1 MNIDTI
7 SISNEFLK
15 LYYDS
20 NVWLHDTHWLGVP
33 IFKLP
38 SDLFLYQEIIY
49 ELKPDLIIECGT
61 CYGGSAL
68 YLASILDL
76 IGKGHVVTIDIFPQ
90 PNRPTHDRITYVTAS
105 SVSVQ
110 AVQTILNMRKPDD
123 VILVILDSDHSKE
136 HVSKELSLYKSI
148 VTTGSYIIVE
158 DTSINGNPVS
168 PDWGPGPMEAVE
180 EFLAKNNNFIIDESK
195 HKFFISFNPKGYL
208 KKIK

>member
-1 MNIDTI
+1 MDT
-7 SISNEFLK
+7 ISNEFLK

-76 IGKGHVVTIDIFPQ
+76 IGKGHVLTIDIFPQ
-90 PNRPTHDRITYVTAS
+90 PNRPSHDRITYVTAS

-136 HVSKELSLYKSI
+136 HVEKELSLYKSI

-208 KKIK
+208 KKVK

>member
-1 MNIDTI
+1 MDT
-7 SISNEFLK
+7 ISNEFLK
-15 LYYDS
+15 LYYDN

-33 IFKLP
+33 ILKLP

-90 PNRPTHDRITYVTAS
+90 PNRPSHDRITYVTAS

-110 AVQTILNMRKPDD
+110 AVQTILNMRKPAD

-136 HVSKELSLYKSI
+136 HVAKELLLYQSI

-158 DTSINGNPVS
+158 DTSINGNPVY

-180 EFLAKNNNFIIDESK
+180 EFLATNKNFIIDESK
-195 HKFFISFNPKGYL
+195 HKFFISFNPKGFL

>member
-1 MNIDTI
+1 MDT
-7 SISNEFLK
+7 ISNEFLK

-68 YLASILDL
+68 YLASILNL

-180 EFLAKNNNFIIDESK
+180 EFLAKNKNFIIDESK

-208 KKIK
+208 KKVK

>member
-1 MNIDTI
+1 MDT
-7 SISNEFLK
+7 ISNEFLK

-76 IGKGHVVTIDIFPQ
+76 IGKGHVLTIDIFPQ
-90 PNRPTHDRITYVTAS
+90 PNRPSHDRITYVTAS

-110 AVQTILNMRKPDD
+110 AVQTILNMRKSDD

-136 HVSKELSLYKSI
+136 HVSKELLLYQSI

-158 DTSINGNPVS
+158 DTSINGNPVY

-180 EFLAKNNNFIIDESK
+180 EFLATNKNFIIDESK
-195 HKFFISFNPKGYL
+195 HKFFISFNPKGFL

>member
-1 MNIDTI
+1 MDT
-7 SISNEFLK
+7 ISNEFLK

-76 IGKGHVVTIDIFPQ
+76 IGKGHVLTIDIFPQ
-90 PNRPTHDRITYVTAS
+90 PNRPSHDRITYVTAS

-136 HVSKELSLYKSI
+136 HVEKELSLYKSI

-180 EFLAKNNNFIIDESK
+180 EFLAKNNNFKIDESK

-208 KKIK
+208 KKVK

>member
-1 MNIDTI
+1 MFKIDNI
-7 SISNEFLK
+7 SSEFLK
-15 LYYDS
+15 QFYDS
-20 NVWLHDTHWLGVP
+20 RVWLHDTHWLGVP

-90 PNRPTHDRITYVTAS
+90 PNRPSHDRITYVTAS
-105 SVSVQ
+105 SVSVH

-136 HVSKELSLYKSI
+136 HVSKELLLYKSI

-158 DTSINGNPVS
+158 DTSINGNPLL

-180 EFLAKNNNFIIDESK
+180 EFLTKNSNFIIDESK
-195 HKFFISFNPKGYL
+195 HKFFISFNPKGFL
-208 KKIK
+208 KKIQ

>member
-1 MNIDTI
+1 MNIDT
-7 SISNEFLK
+7 ISNEFLK

-33 IFKLP
+33 ILKLP

-90 PNRPTHDRITYVTAS
+90 PNRPSHDRITYVTAS

-110 AVQTILNMRKPDD
+110 AVQTILNMRKPAD

-136 HVSKELSLYKSI
+136 HVAKELLLYQSI

-158 DTSINGNPVS
+158 DTSINGNPVY

-180 EFLAKNNNFIIDESK
+180 EFLATNKNFIIDESK
-195 HKFFISFNPKGYL
+195 HKFFISFNPKGFL

>member
-1 MNIDTI
+1 MFKIDNI
-7 SISNEFLK
+7 SSEFLK
-15 LYYDS
+15 QFYDS
-20 NVWLHDTHWLGVP
+20 RVWLYDTHWLGVP
-33 IFKLP
+33 ILKLP
-38 SDLFLYQEIIY
+38 SDLFLYQEMIY

-76 IGKGHVVTIDIFPQ
+76 IGKGHVLTINIFPQ
-90 PNRPTHDRITYVTAS
+90 PNRPSHDRITYLTAS
-105 SVSVQ
+105 SVSVT
-110 AVQTILNMRKPDD
+110 AVQTILSMRKPDD

-136 HVSKELSLYKSI
+136 HVAKELLLYKSI
-148 VTTGSYIIVE
+148 VTKGSYIIVE

-180 EFLAKNNNFIIDESK
+180 EFLATNNNFIIDESK
-195 HKFFISFNPKGYL
+195 HKFFISFNPKGFL

>member
-1 MNIDTI
+1 MDT
-7 SISNEFLK
+7 ISNEFLK
-15 LYYDS
+15 IYYDS

-90 PNRPTHDRITYVTAS
+90 PNRPSHDRITYVTAS

-136 HVSKELSLYKSI
+136 HVAKELLLYKSI

-168 PDWGPGPMEAVE
+168 LDWGPGPMEAVE

>member
-1 MNIDTI
+1 MDT
-7 SISNEFLK
+7 ISNEFLK

-76 IGKGHVVTIDIFPQ
+76 IGKGQVVTIDIFPQ
-90 PNRPTHDRITYVTAS
+90 LNRPSHDRITYVTAS
-105 SVSVQ
+105 SVSVH

-136 HVSKELSLYKSI
+136 HVSKELLLYKSI

-195 HKFFISFNPKGYL
+195 HKFFISFNPKGFL

>member
-1 MNIDTI
+1 MNIDT
-7 SISNEFLK
+7 ISNEFLK

-76 IGKGHVVTIDIFPQ
+76 IGKGHVLTIDIFPQ
-90 PNRPTHDRITYVTAS
+90 PNRPSHDRITYVTAS

-136 HVSKELSLYKSI
+136 HVEKELSLYKSI

-208 KKIK
+208 KKVK

>member
-1 MNIDTI
+1 MDA
-7 SISNEFLK
+7 ISNEFLK

-76 IGKGHVVTIDIFPQ
+76 VGKGHVITIDIFPQ
-90 PNRPTHDRITYVTAS
+90 PNRPSHDRITYVTAS

-136 HVSKELSLYKSI
+136 HVEKELSLYKSI

>member
-1 MNIDTI
+1 M
-7 SISNEFLK
+7 
-15 LYYDS
+15 
-20 NVWLHDTHWLGVP
+20 
-33 IFKLP
+33 
-38 SDLFLYQEIIY
+38 YQEIIY

-76 IGKGHVVTIDIFPQ
+76 VGKGHVITIDIFPQ
-90 PNRPTHDRITYVTAS
+90 PNRPSHDRITYVTAS

-110 AVQTILNMRKPDD
+110 AVQTILNMCKPDD

-136 HVSKELSLYKSI
+136 HVEKELSLYKSI

-208 KKIK
+208 KKIKCNFNKWGFV

>member
-1 MNIDTI
+1 MDT
-7 SISNEFLK
+7 ISNEFLK

-33 IFKLP
+33 ICKLP
-38 SDLFLYQEIIY
+38 SDLFLYQEIIH

-61 CYGGSAL
+61 FYGGSAL
-68 YLASILDL
+68 YLASMLDL
-76 IGKGHVVTIDIFPQ
+76 IGKGHVLTIDIFPQ
-90 PNRPTHDRITYVTAS
+90 PNRPSHDRITYVTAS

-110 AVQTILNMRKPDD
+110 AVQTILSMRKPDD

-136 HVSKELSLYKSI
+136 HVSKELLLYKSI
-148 VTTGSYIIVE
+148 VTKGSYLIVE
-158 DTSINGNPVS
+158 DTSINGNPLS

-195 HKFFISFNPKGYL
+195 HKFFISFNPKGFL

>member
-1 MNIDTI
+1 MDT
-7 SISNEFLK
+7 ISNEFLK

-33 IFKLP
+33 ILKLP

-90 PNRPTHDRITYVTAS
+90 PNRPSHDRITYVTAS

-110 AVQTILNMRKPDD
+110 AVQTILNMRKPAD

-136 HVSKELSLYKSI
+136 HVAKELLLYQSI

-158 DTSINGNPVS
+158 DTSINGNPVY

-180 EFLAKNNNFIIDESK
+180 EFLATNKNFIIDESK
-195 HKFFISFNPKGYL
+195 HKFFISFNPKGFL